1 MDAAIKKDNP
11 NWCEATTRPSARK
24 YWKAIK
30 TDIETLESMS
40 AWRIIDRDDNMNAIQ
55 LTRDF
60 EFKRYPD
67 VLINKFKAQLC
78 ARGDQ

>member
-1 MDAAIKKDNP
+1 
-11 NWCEATTRPSARK
+11 
-24 YWKAIK
+24 
-30 TDIETLESMS
+30 MS
-40 AWRIIDRDDNMNAIQ
+40 AWRIIDRDDNMNAIK